1 MFSLGVRKLV
11 IVSLAGGI
19 FLLGN
24 MWLIVNWLQGKGWID
39 WAGGF
44 QRTYL
49 TPTAITIIVV
59 LLILLVKPQAAS
71 GSWARH
77 CPVCDH
83 RIFGKKSYC
92 GDCGSKL

>member
-1 MFSLGVRKLV
+1 MFSLGTRKIV

-24 MWLIVNWLQGKGWID
+24 MWLVVNWLQEKGLID

-44 QRTYL
+44 RRTYL
-49 TPTAITIIVV
+49 TPTAITIAVV
-59 LLILLVKPQAAS
+59 LLILLVKPQTAS
-71 GSWARH
+71 SRLARH

-83 RIFGKKSYC
+83 MVFGKKNYC
-92 GDCGSKL
+92 SDCGSKL